1 LNAHANMA
9 DYLDECGE
17 HLLAVPWHQAALW
30 ITREMS
36 PHSDEQPTEREHHV
50 WMAVWTMIVTK
61 RMGRLAHCLA
71 DANRPTQADLWFMA
85 ATVYRVAQF
94 GENGAPVRVPRSV
107 VAAFAAAAA
116 AFAAFAAAAFAA
128 AAFVAAAFAAAA
140 FAAAAFAA
148 AAFAAAAFAAAA
160 TRRSEF
166 CEARHHSLCVCVY
179 TGIHFAAL

>member
-1 LNAHANMA
+1 MHPNLVCVRACVCVCVCVCVRACVCDRAALNAHANMA

-107 VAAFAAAAA
+107 VAAF
-116 AFAAFAAAAFAA
+116 
-128 AAFVAAAFAAAA
+128 VAAAF
-140 FAAAAFAA
+140 
-148 AAFAAAAFAAAA
+148 AAAFAAAA